1 MQQKPAEEKQNKQYK
16 KINIFFKIRAKIH
29 CIEIK
34 KNDTKKQWKK
44 RASFFFFLKFSKPG
58 LVVCMLNS
66 NTEAKI
72 GIFLWLWGQS
82 GLYTEFQDSQDYKV
96 ICYQQKNIQIIK
108 QEKKLYSQIY
118 SQINQKNFTEYA
130 NT

>member
-1 MQQKPAEEKQNKQYK
+1 
-16 KINIFFKIRAKIH
+16 
-29 CIEIK
+29 
-34 KNDTKKQWKK
+34 
-44 RASFFFFLKFSKPG
+44 
-58 LVVCMLNS
+58 MLNS